1 MDMDKISGIDLHHAV
16 YLTLGGMIIF
26 LVLLLVMHEGTHR
39 HKRFTSSHLGTQNS
53 EDRIQSREG
62 KGATLISMIV

>member
-39 HKRFTSSHLGTQNS
+39 HKRFTR
-53 EDRIQSREG
+53 DG
-62 KGATLISMIV
+62 KGARISIIV